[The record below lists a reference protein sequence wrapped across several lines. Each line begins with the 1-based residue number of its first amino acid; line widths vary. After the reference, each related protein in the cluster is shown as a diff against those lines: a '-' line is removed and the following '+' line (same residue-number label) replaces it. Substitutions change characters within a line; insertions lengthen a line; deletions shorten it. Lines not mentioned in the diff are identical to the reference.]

1 MMMKM
6 KKEYIQPHMEVVKLN
21 LLGSV
26 LENAD
31 VIGGSDG
38 ADGSDAQ
45 AKGFSSWSDFDEA
58 DTSDSQHWE
67 SY

>member
-1 MMMKM
+1 MIMKM
-6 KKEYIQPHMEVVKLN
+6 KKEYIQPQMEVVKLN

-31 VIGGSDG
+31 LIDGSKG
-38 ADGSDAQ
+38 ADGGDAQ
-45 AKGFSSWSDFDEA
+45 AKGFSSWGDFDEM
-58 DTSDSQHWE
+58 DSSDSQHWE

>member
-1 MMMKM
+1 M

>member
-6 KKEYIQPHMEVVKLN
+6 KKEYIQPQMEVVQLK

-26 LENAD
+26 LESAD
-31 VIGGSDG
+31 VIGGSQG

-45 AKGFSSWSDFDEA
+45 AKGFSSWSDFDEP
-58 DTSDSQHWE
+58 DISDSQRWE

>member
-6 KKEYIQPHMEVVKLN
+6 KKEYIQPQMEVVNLN

-38 ADGSDAQ
+38 ADGSGAQ
-45 AKGFSSWSDFDEA
+45 AKEFSSWSDFDET